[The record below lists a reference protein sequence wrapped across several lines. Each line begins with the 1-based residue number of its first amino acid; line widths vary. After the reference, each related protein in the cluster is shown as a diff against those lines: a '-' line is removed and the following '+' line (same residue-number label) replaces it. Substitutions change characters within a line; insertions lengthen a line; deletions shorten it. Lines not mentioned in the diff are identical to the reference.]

1 MASFSMASV
10 VEDVLRQH
18 VGGLSDVDLAS
29 RKAEEASLRRYEAAG
44 WLRKMV
50 GVVAGKDLPAE
61 PSEEHFRIGLRSG
74 IILCNVLNKIQSG
87 AVPKVVEAPND
98 SMLIPDGA
106 ALMAYQYFE
115 NVKNFLHVIEEMGL
129 PTFHA
134 SDLEQGGKSARIVN
148 CVLALKSYN
157 EWKQAG
163 GSGSWKYGGNVKPLS
178 TGKPFVLKN
187 SEPFMN
193 SISRA
198 SSASEKS
205 LEPLAAEGDLSI
217 DDCMNS
223 SHSLSVLV
231 RTLLAD
237 KKQEE
242 IPLIFESLLSKVM
255 EEFERCAANH
265 IESIAENSQLDE
277 MPEVDEKPA
286 SPVENEEDEF
296 QPSLNNEGSETDVC
310 ERQSLSE
317 QQPEDMS
324 LLEHQHHVERLVE
337 RQQNEEILLECQQD
351 QGMPQLGQDEQRLL
365 EQQRKEHLLEKQ
377 QQHIQV
383 LKYNI
388 YTTKERIQD
397 FQRKYLEEFNFLGKH
412 MCTLAHATSK
422 YRKVL
427 EENCKL
433 YNQVQDLKG
442 NIRVYCRVRPFLPG
456 EISQSNVVD
465 HIEAGNITVINPSSK
480 YGKEGKKSFTFNKV
494 FGPSATQ
501 AEVFADTQPLIRSIL
516 DGYNVCIFA
525 YGQTGSGK
533 TYTMSGPNDLTE
545 ETFGV
550 NYRTLNDL
558 FLLAE
563 QRKDTFSYELKI
575 NFVYPSLLNTLEIRN
590 SSQNGINVP
599 DANRLPVSSTTD
611 VINLMNLGQKNRAVS
626 ATAMNE
632 RSSRSHSCLTVH
644 VQGRD
649 LTSGA
654 IIRGCM
660 HLVDLAGSE
669 RVEKSE
675 VTGDRLKE
683 AVHINKSLSA
693 LGDVIASLA
702 QKNPHVPYRNSKLTQ
717 LLQDALGG
725 QAKTLMFV
733 HISPE
738 LEAIGETL
746 STLKFAERV
755 SLVELGAAKVNKDT
769 TEVKELK
776 EQVASLKAAL
786 AKREEELEQVSSSV
800 LSSSPE
806 TRNLKST
813 SSSPSVTQW
822 RPVRDIPGGRRLQ
835 MENVGSIKNS
845 ASKPR
850 RRSLD
855 PHDLAK
861 DSASWRTVNGHKED
875 ETDMISGEW
884 IDKVVVKHDT
894 IDMHSMYG
902 NSEDE
907 TQSLPEANYQGLQ
920 PYETLTQP
928 SNGHVPHGR
937 ESQYSDFLASRSEP
951 SIAEDLDELELAT
964 NSDSSELDF
973 HLHGLSLPRASSVP
987 NGLSSKSKKSQHK
1000 PLKNPEMRS
1009 LIPAPPT
1016 RRLSNGTSLPSVKN
1030 GRHAVYVK
1038 RKAANAK

>member
-10 VEDVLRQH
+10 VEDVLRKH
-18 VGGLSDVDLAS
+18 GGRLSDVDLAS

-74 IILCNVLNKIQSG
+74 IILCNVLNKIQPG

-98 SMLIPDGA
+98 SVLIPDGA

-129 PTFHA
+129 PPFHA
-134 SDLEQGGKSARIVN
+134 SNLEQGGKSARIVN

-163 GSGSWKYGGNVKPLS
+163 GSGSWKYGGNVKPMS
-178 TGKPFVLKN
+178 TGKPFVPKN
-187 SEPFMN
+187 SEPSIN
-193 SISRA
+193 SISRT

-242 IPLIFESLLSKVM
+242 IPLIVESLLSKVM
-255 EEFERCAANH
+255 EEFERQAANQ
-265 IESIAENSQLDE
+265 IESIAENSRLDE

-310 ERQSLSE
+310 ERQALSE

-337 RQQNEEILLECQQD
+337 RQQNEEVLLECQQG
-351 QGMPQLGQDEQRLL
+351 QGMPQLEQDEPRLL

-383 LKYNI
+383 LKFNI
-388 YTTKERIQD
+388 YTTKESIQD
-397 FQRKYLEEFNFLGKH
+397 FQRTYLEEFNFFGKH
-412 MCTLAHATSK
+412 MCTLAHAASK

-563 QRKDTFSYELKI
+563 QRKDTFSYE
-575 NFVYPSLLNTLEIRN
+575 
-590 SSQNGINVP
+590 NGINVP

-755 SLVELGAAKVNKDT
+755 SSVELGAAKVNKDM

-776 EQVASLKAAL
+776 EQIASLKAAL

-800 LSSSPE
+800 LSSNPE
-806 TRNLKST
+806 TLNLKST

-822 RPVRDIPGGRRLQ
+822 RPVRDTPGGRRLQ

-861 DSASWRTVNGHKED
+861 DNASWRTVNGHKED

-894 IDMHSMYG
+894 IDMHSVYG

-928 SNGHVPHGR
+928 LNGYVPHRR
-937 ESQYSDFLASRSEP
+937 ESQDSDFLASRSEP
-951 SIAEDLDELELAT
+951 SVAEDLDELELAT

-973 HLHGLSLPRASSVP
+973 HLHGSSLPRASSVA
-987 NGLSSKSKKSQHK
+987 NGLSSKPKKSQHK
-1000 PLKNPEMRS
+1000 PLKNTEMRS
-1009 LIPAPPT
+1009 FIPAPPT